1 MTLYWCSDSQ
11 IAYAMGNAAT
21 TRITISDGDT
31 IAAASR
37 RSERPERRC
46 LRGAAIVAR
55 AVATAG

>member
-1 MTLYWCSDSQ
+1 MTLYWCKDSQ
-11 IAYAMGNAAT
+11 IAYALGKVAT

-46 LRGAAIVAR
+46 LRRPASVAR
-55 AVATAG
+55 AVATFG